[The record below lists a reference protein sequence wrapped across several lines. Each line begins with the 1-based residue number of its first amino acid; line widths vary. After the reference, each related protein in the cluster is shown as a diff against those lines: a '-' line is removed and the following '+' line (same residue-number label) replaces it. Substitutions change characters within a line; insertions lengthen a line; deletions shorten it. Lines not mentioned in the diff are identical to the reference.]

1 MLRNDVL
8 SKCNASQKG
17 TYIAYVPCGCNVRII
32 NPVNGLQRNV
42 DGSDAIDRA
51 TSSPHKKNHWDALRH
66 RVAILTS
73 NIYDLWLFLE
83 VTPLCSYSNSCIVTN
98 RLLKC
103 LLCTIFLWTYLDFD
117 FSKVLPCILDR
128 HLAWTCNSD
137 SSTFSYPDQLLCFM
151 RDSQVS

>member
-17 TYIAYVPCGCNVRII
+17 TYIAYIPCGCNVRII

-51 TSSPHKKNHWDALRH
+51 TSSPHKKNHWDGTTPRSNPYFQHLRS
-66 RVAILTS
+66 VI
-73 NIYDLWLFLE
+73 ICLE

-137 SSTFSYPDQLLCFM
+137 SSTFSYPDQLLCLM